1 MLKNLLK
8 DSVVYG
14 AANVIQKLVPFFII
28 PVVIHQLGQTAL
40 KLYDVSFVYAYLFS
54 WLIILGQDAAASVFY
69 FDQTKTS
76 FNKKQVLGYGFLV
89 QWIFLLVFA
98 VVFFPFKTI
107 IANNLFSADAE
118 ISYYWLLA

>member
-28 PVVIHQLGQTAL
+28 PVIIHQLGQTAL

-69 FDQTKTS
+69 FDNTKTS
-76 FNKKQVLGYGFLV
+76 FNKKQVLGYAFITQWAFLA
-89 QWIFLLVFA
+89 LLA
-98 VVFFPFKTI
+98 ILFFPF
-107 IANNLFSADAE
+107 
-118 ISYYWLLA
+118 